1 MPADHHSTDGF
12 SAWNPGLG
20 SGIPDELRHLETIFR
35 PECAFIT
42 PDEARELA
50 GLTGLPQE
58 ELAVLRPRRLVLH
71 EVIVRVTADIAVA
84 EGDSEEVFGHNFR
97 RIARKI
103 LDDYVAPE
111 LAAIER
117 AYAELHEQA
126 DALVRRILSES
137 LNEVRAA
144 PVPVPRRFPFSLF
157 DKPRPPAAS
166 AEPAQAREHRALS
179 GYKTAGTAAG
189 EPLLQSVY
197 KSLYRVLG
205 SIAARQ
211 GRIGSDLD
219 LLAKLVT
226 RHVCNTYGSRRI
238 SQLLAPLIEAAI
250 SDQGYARTCNRAN
263 PILIS
268 LKGASA
274 AGKSSLRPML
284 KQVMREQGI
293 ESDGYATISPDVW
306 RRLLLDYDSLGPAY
320 KYAGH
325 LTSREVAVIDGK
337 LDRYIRHKAYRD
349 RAIPHILVDRF
360 RFDSFSSE
368 QVALVLHNTYA
379 RYVATMYMYF
389 VVTPPEDTVERGWQR
404 ALARG
409 RYKSV
414 EDFLAHSVEAYT
426 GMPKILFKWLASSLA
441 EYRYFFVDN
450 RVPKGTFPPT
460 IAYGDRSEIT
470 IYDPVALIDIERY
483 QKIDIHATSRDAV
496 HPPQQANAVSM
507 NAGFL
512 KELVRRIPEVKL
524 ADRASGAIYLHAR
537 NRVFEVVDEAT
548 LARVLENVQAR
559 AALKEIAPQAVE
571 TRSRSR

>member
-1 MPADHHSTDGF
+1 MPPDDQSANGF

-20 SGIPDELRHLETIFR
+20 SGIPDGLRHLETIFR
-35 PECAFIT
+35 PECAFT
-42 PDEARELA
+42 APDEARELA

-58 ELAVLRPRRLVLH
+58 ELTVFRPGRLVLH

-97 RIARKI
+97 RIALKI
-103 LDDYVAPE
+103 LADYVAPE

-117 AYAELHEQA
+117 AYADLHEQA
-126 DALVRRILSES
+126 DAMVRRILAES
-137 LNEVRAA
+137 LNEARAA
-144 PVPVPRRFPFSLF
+144 PVPVTRRFPFSLF
-157 DKPRPPAAS
+157 DKQRSPAAS
-166 AEPAQAREHRALS
+166 AEPVQAREHRALS
-179 GYKTAGTAAG
+179 HYKAAGTAAG

-219 LLAKLVT
+219 LLARLVT

-238 SQLLAPLIEAAI
+238 SQLLAPLIDAAI
-250 SDQGYARTCNRAN
+250 SDQGYARTRNRAN

-306 RRLLLDYDSLGPAY
+306 RRMLLDYDSLGPAY

-404 ALARG
+404 ALERG

-460 IAYGDRSEIT
+460 IAFGDRSEIT

-483 QKIDIHATSRDAV
+483 QKINIHATSRDEV

-524 ADRASGAIYLHAR
+524 ADRASGAIYLRAR
-537 NRVFEVVDEAT
+537 NRVFEVVDQAT
-548 LARVLENVQAR
+548 LARALENAQAR
-559 AALKEIAPQAVE
+559 AAIKEIAPHAVE